1 MNKDQYTRPLFSVQ
15 LLGSSILLT
24 SGSDPLWHSPD
35 VDNETLLRLW
45 LSLRCNRTLAGRD
58 LIAAFLPDMT
68 PESHQAFLDL
78 VADEVETGIA
88 LYQDQAR
95 THRAEEVISAS
106 HVHIRDIP
114 PYSPELNPCERFF
127 EELRKKIANTVFT
140 SLEEIEAVLTDALRH
155 YWDNPKLLTRLTAYS

>member
-1 MNKDQYTRPLFSVQ
+1 MRFGLHTAHKRQWTPCGIRPQWTTKLCYDFGYLYVA
-15 LLGSSILLT
+15 LE
-24 SGSDPLWHSPD
+24 PLRG
-35 VDNETLLRLW
+35 E
-45 LSLRCNRTLAGRD
+45 

-88 LYQDQAR
+88 LYQDQAG
-95 THRAEEVISAS
+95 THRAEDIISAS

-127 EELRKKIANTVFT
+127 EELRKTIANTVFS
-140 SLEEIEAVLTDALRH
+140 SLAEIEGVLTDALRY
-155 YWDNPKLLTRLTAYS
+155 YWDNPRMVTRLTAYSWIRKAPKYN

>member
-1 MNKDQYTRPLFSVQ
+1 MKCASACIP
-15 LLGSSILLT
+15 LT
-24 SGSDPLWHSPD
+24 SGNGLPCGIRLKWTTKLCYDFGYLYVAIEPL
-35 VDNETLLRLW
+35 R
-45 LSLRCNRTLAGRD
+45 GD

-88 LYQDQAR
+88 LYQDQAG

-127 EELRKKIANTVFT
+127 EELRKTIANTVFT
-140 SLEEIEAVLTDALRH
+140 SLDEIEQVLTDALRH

>member
-1 MNKDQYTRPLFSVQ
+1 MKCASAC
-15 LLGSSILLT
+15 ILLT
-24 SGSDPLWHSPD
+24 SGSGTPCGIRPKWTTKLCYDFGYLYVAIEPL
-35 VDNETLLRLW
+35 R
-45 LSLRCNRTLAGRD
+45 GD

-68 PESHQAFLDL
+68 PESHQAFLDI
-78 VADEVETGIA
+78 VADEVEAGIA
-88 LYQDQAR
+88 LYQDQAG

-155 YWDNPKLLTRLTAYS
+155 YWDNPELLTRLTAYSWIRKAPKYN

>member
-1 MNKDQYTRPLFSVQ
+1 MKCASAC
-15 LLGSSILLT
+15 ILLT
-24 SGSDPLWHSPD
+24 SGSGTPCGIRPKWTTKLCYDFGYLYVAIEPL
-35 VDNETLLRLW
+35 R
-45 LSLRCNRTLAGRD
+45 GD

-68 PESHQAFLDL
+68 PESHQAFL
-78 VADEVETGIA
+78 GIV
-88 LYQDQAR
+88 
-95 THRAEEVISAS
+95 AEEVISAS

-155 YWDNPKLLTRLTAYS
+155 YWDNPELLTRLTAYSWIRKAPKYN